1 MPDQPTITM
10 NEIIHAAV
18 RRDLARAEAA
28 LRAFPDGDRQRAAD
42 LKRAWDFLSE
52 MLHEHHV
59 GEDENV
65 WPYLRT
71 LGEIDPELA
80 DVMESEHVEMAAAMA
95 RASAAMNQLAAEAT
109 SDAAETAAMQV
120 AAAAA
125 VTDGHLVHEEEAVMP
140 LVVARRET
148 PEWKVVEKKL
158 RSAVPDAGPFIAWL
172 QDGMKPEVAAAL
184 AGTIPAPVRL
194 LLSRVKG
201 RAYHRD
207 IAPVWR

>member
-95 RASAAMNQLAAEAT
+95 RASAASSLTIRRSPLTSPNARAAELARST
-109 SDAAETAAMQV
+109 RSLLSTTTA
-120 AAAAA
+120 
-125 VTDGHLVHEEEAVMP
+125 EEERTERTEAIP
-140 LVVARRET
+140 GGSLAGCCGARSRE
-148 PEWKVVEKKL
+148 PRAW
-158 RSAVPDAGPFIAWL
+158 RAGPP
-172 QDGMKPEVAAAL
+172 DPAAL
-184 AGTIPAPVRL
+184 VL
-194 LLSRVKG
+194 
-201 RAYHRD
+201 
-207 IAPVWR
+207 IATPPP